1 MQAFTKFNTKPIL
14 CRLIKSGGEY
24 YPVAETQN
32 AFNGFDWVRVNV
44 WWDSVDVSGGIIAM
58 MERGSSR
65 VPVWDQV
72 QGQTVAIT
80 AGSGS
85 ATFNDYDLSN
95 QEVSIHINPATA
107 IAGNFYYEV
116 YARKQYGME
125 DVVIAIGKIETA
137 LDKVWSAINN
147 VSAKIK

>member
-1 MQAFTKFNTKPIL
+1 MHAFTKFNTKPIL
-14 CRLIKSGGEY
+14 CRLIKAGGEY
-24 YPVAETQN
+24 YPLAETQN
-32 AFNGFDWVRVNV
+32 AFSGYDWVRVNV
-44 WWDSVDVSGGIIAM
+44 WWDSVDVGGGLIAM

-72 QGQTVAIT
+72 IGQTVAIT

-95 QEVSIHINPATA
+95 QEVSININPATA
-107 IAGNFYYEV
+107 VAGNFYYEV

-125 DVVIAIGKIETA
+125 EVVVALGKIDSS
-137 LDKVWSAINN
+137 LDKFCSAINN
-147 VSAKIK
+147 LGARIK